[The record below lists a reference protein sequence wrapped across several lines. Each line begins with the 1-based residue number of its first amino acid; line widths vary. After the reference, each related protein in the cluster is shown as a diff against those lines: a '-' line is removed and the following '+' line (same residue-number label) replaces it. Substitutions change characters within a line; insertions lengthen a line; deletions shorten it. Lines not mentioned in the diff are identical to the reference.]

1 MKRKVYK
8 NGNSLVVGLTESAKE
23 VLEIK
28 EGDSVNMRV
37 KNKQVI
43 ITKIDEKKG
52 DK

>member
-23 VLEIK
+23 VLDIK
-28 EGDSVNMRV
+28 AGDELDMKVNS
-37 KNKQVI
+37 KTKQI
-43 ITKIDEKKG
+43 IIEKIKKG

>member
-1 MKRKVYK
+1 LKRKVYK

>member
-28 EGDSVNMRV
+28 EGDNVDMRV
-37 KNKQVI
+37 KNKQII
-43 ITKIDEKKG
+43 ITKIENKKG